1 MANSNTPKRLIR
13 LKNAPEFFGVG
24 RGFFDEF
31 IRPSLTEIWLGDSP
45 KSGIVFDVYDL
56 HAHADIMKER
66 NGRPAKKGDKLW
78 DVKIENRDCISSKDP
93 ALNSGMFKAHSSV
106 NELEKALKLNH
117 EKRRKSSKPS

>member
-1 MANSNTPKRLIR
+1 MANSSTPKRLIR

-66 NGRPAKKGDKLW
+66 NGRPAERRETW
-78 DVKIENRDCISSKDP
+78 DAKQKVP
-93 ALNSGMFKAHSSV
+93 V
-106 NELEKALKLNH
+106 LKLS
-117 EKRRKSSKPS
+117 KSSDLPTGISTVPSTEDELDKVLEQTMRRQQK

>member
-1 MANSNTPKRLIR
+1 MTISNTPKRLIR

-66 NGRPAKKGDKLW
+66 NGRPAKRGEELW
-78 DVKIENRDCISSKDP
+78 DVNQKVLVLKLSKDSDLP
-93 ALNSGMFKAHSSV
+93 TGISTEPSTEG
-106 NELEKALKLNH
+106 ELDKVLEQTM
-117 EKRRKSSKPS
+117 RRQQK